1 MISFKVYYLYIIKD
15 AIIRQVESPDTAC
28 PIKRKRSAAMEKRD
42 IGQILVK
49 KGIVTADK
57 VEACRQ
63 QHVQT
68 GISLS
73 ECLLQE
79 GLATDVQIAQAF
91 AELVHV
97 PYISVITEKMADPKL
112 LGEFPLKFLRTHEV
126 IPVNVDGTVTIIT
139 ANPRDFAPI
148 DELNILLQGTA
159 HIAVS
164 TKRAIVDA
172 INRYYPLE
180 GAREMI
186 EELEE
191 EKGGA
196 PEAIE
201 FAEIEEKDILAMA
214 AEAPIIK
221 LVNHILVQAVKRG
234 ASDIHIEPFEKE
246 LRVRYR
252 IDGIMYD
259 VMTPPKRVQGA
270 LASRIKIMA
279 NLNIAEKRLPQDGR
293 IEIKVADKAYDIR
306 VSVLPVQFGERIV
319 MRLLDKTRSFAT
331 LDKLGFSKRDYDLI
345 IQTIERP
352 NGIFYVTG
360 PTGSGKTTTL
370 YAILS
375 TLNKPDVNI
384 VTVEDPVEYQMAGIG
399 QVQVKESIGLTF
411 AAALRSIL
419 RQDPDII
426 MIGETRDQ
434 QTAQIAIQAAL
445 TGHLV
450 LSTLHTNDAP
460 SAITRLIDMG
470 VEPFLIASSIVS
482 VMAQRLVRRLCDECK
497 VAYKP
502 DVDTL
507 RKIGLTPEKAKAFT
521 FYKQHGCPE
530 CNQTGYKGRIAIF
543 EIMQMTSAI
552 GKLTVERADA
562 SVIRR
567 QAIAEGMTLLLQD
580 GVRKIEEGI
589 TTIEEVLRVA
599 TVGEEGTV
607 VEL

>member
-1 MISFKVYYLYIIKD
+1 MYITKEAALAQVDNFQAAVYMI
-15 AIIRQVESPDTAC
+15 AWEQ
-28 PIKRKRSAAMEKRD
+28 SAGMEIRD
-42 IGQILVK
+42 IGQILIK

-57 VEACRQ
+57 VESCRQ
-63 QHVQT
+63 SIAGT
-68 GISLS
+68 PLSLAD
-73 ECLLQE
+73 CLEQQ
-79 GLATDVQIAQAF
+79 GLATDVQIAQAY
-91 AELVHV
+91 ADLVHV
-97 PYISVITEKMADPKL
+97 NYLSQITEKMADPKL

-126 IPVNVDGTVTIIT
+126 VPVMIDGVITIVT
-139 ANPRDFAPI
+139 ANPQDFQPI
-148 DELNILLQGTA
+148 DELNVLLQGQAKTA
-159 HIAVS
+159 IS
-164 TKRAIVDA
+164 TKRVIIDA

-191 EKGGA
+191 EKGA

-201 FAEIEEKDILAMA
+201 FAEIEDKDILAMA

-259 VMTPPKRVQGA
+259 VMMPPKRVQGA
-270 LASRIKIMA
+270 LSSRIKIMA

-331 LDKLGFSKRDYDLI
+331 LDKLGFSKRDLEVVM
-345 IQTIERP
+345 QTIERP

-375 TLNKPDVNI
+375 TLNKPGVNI
-384 VTVEDPVEYQMAGIG
+384 VTVEDPVEYQMSGIG
-399 QVQVKESIGLTF
+399 QVQVKDTIGLSF

-445 TGHLV
+445 TGHFV

-470 VEPFLIASSIVS
+470 VEPFLIASSIVA
-482 VMAQRLVRRLCDECK
+482 VMAQRLVRRLCDDCK
-497 VAYKP
+497 VAYTP
-502 DVDTL
+502 DAETL
-507 RKIGLTPEKAKAFT
+507 KKIGLAPASAKGIT
-521 FYKQHGCPE
+521 FYKPEGCAE

-543 EIMQMTSAI
+543 EIMQMTSDIA
-552 GKLTVERADA
+552 KLTVERAD
-562 SVIRR
+562 SSLIRK
-567 QAIAEGMTLLLQD
+567 QAIHDGMTLLLQD
-580 GVRKIEEGI
+580 GVRKIKEGI

-599 TVGEEGTV
+599 TIDEENTV